1 MTGSRSGRGIRLV
14 GWIALGALALATVA
28 LAGTVWLIRSG
39 VQTASEAALQEQP
52 GDPVLSL
59 MAYVDAPQHTLR
71 DRNRAVWALGQ
82 LGDARALSVL
92 EKHFTGGDCDHA
104 HGLCQREL
112 GKAIRLCRGGSNV
125 AAVLWR

>member
-1 MTGSRSGRGIRLV
+1 MTGSKSGRGLRLI
-14 GWIALGALALATVA
+14 GWIALGTLALAAVG

-39 VQTASEAALQEQP
+39 VQAASEAALREQA

-71 DRNRAVWALGQ
+71 ERNRAVWALGQ
-82 LGDARALSVL
+82 LGEARALPVL
-92 EKHFTGGDCDHA
+92 EKHFTGEECDHA

-112 GKAIRLCRGGSNV
+112 QKAIRLCRGGTNV
-125 AAVLWR
+125 TAVLWR